1 MDTRPKDRPW
11 VYGVVW
17 SICFALYKLFFFF
30 GSSNS
35 AVVDGLPPGEGV
47 IVTPN
52 HTSYL
57 DPPLVGISLKRRVTF
72 LAKEYLF
79 GAPMVGFVLRSI
91 SALPIKSRKDD
102 LRSLRELIR
111 VLRAGACVVVFP
123 EGTRSE
129 DGRLKDAEIGVGF
142 LAIKS
147 ACWVVPACILGTYR
161 AFPKG
166 VKLFKPAKVNI
177 RYGRP
182 FKPSEDPTILRSDDP
197 YRATVERI
205 MAEIRQLQQ
214 VAESQGRTS

>member
-1 MDTRPKDRPW
+1 MDTQPRDRVW

-17 SICFALYKLFFFF
+17 SICFGLYKLFFFF
-30 GSSNS
+30 GASNS
-35 AVVDGLPPGEGV
+35 EAVERLPKGEGV

-79 GAPMVGFVLRSI
+79 GAPVVGFVLRSI
-91 SALPIKSRKDD
+91 SALPIKSQKDD

-111 VLRAGACVVVFP
+111 ALRSGACVVVFP

-129 DGRLKDAEIGVGF
+129 DGRLKDPEIGVGF

-147 ACWVVPACILGTYR
+147 ASWVVPAYISGTYR

-166 VKLFKPAKVNI
+166 VKFFRPAKVDIRYGKPFKPA
-177 RYGRP
+177 
-182 FKPSEDPTILRSDDP
+182 EDPAILGADDP

-205 MAEIRQLQQ
+205 MAEIRGLQSSG
-214 VAESQGRTS
+214 ASPKT